1 MFIGSSKS
9 YFIPRVYKT
18 NRYSTM
24 SANSAVINALQAG
37 LERAKERHAAALATY
52 KKSVEEVDDLI
63 KAIAEVQSRELS
75 TPQVVELLTPQVDE
89 LSTPQ
94 AVSQSTPQV
103 DELST
108 PQAVSQSTPQVVSR
122 SMAQA
127 VSQSTPQAVSRST
140 PQAVSRSTPQAVSQ
154 STPQAVSRSTALVPR
169 SPVVDLS
176 TLQVVVQDTSWN
188 IVQTAQQ
195 SRTMCTVI
203 TNSMFE
209 ATSEEEATEVLY
221 QNMDGV
227 EIMPIQVLQTQK
239 GDWKIKFAMPSSALK
254 DVRYRY
260 DHNNKKVWKFKDLE
274 IRTFNP
280 YHVPSYGRTNDSDNG
295 SNGSYSGI
303 TLGHFF

>member
-37 LERAKERHAAALATY
+37 LERAKERLAAALATY

-75 TPQVVELLTPQVDE
+75 TPQVVELLTPQ
-89 LSTPQ
+89 
-94 AVSQSTPQV
+94 AVS
-103 DELST
+103 
-108 PQAVSQSTPQVVSR
+108 R
-122 SMAQA
+122 
-127 VSQSTPQAVSRST
+127 STPQAVSRST

>member
-1 MFIGSSKS
+1 
-9 YFIPRVYKT
+9 
-18 NRYSTM
+18 M

-75 TPQVVELLTPQVDE
+75 TPQVVELLTPQVVELSTPEVVE

-94 AVSQSTPQV
+94 VV
-103 DELST
+103 ELST

-140 PQAVSRSTPQAVSQ
+140 PQAVSRSTPQAVSQSTPQAVSQ